1 MGVEEAGWA
10 PVPQVTRRCYNPQR
24 RPLKAA
30 NVRRCQLQVVPP
42 SVPLLSASFSSSSS
56 SRGVIFYFFAGEIY
70 SVNRESGVFDPNPGP
85 FILSPMWV
93 SGSQP
98 SSHWQI
104 IQKQN
109 EKKTQKTRWLDEL
122 LLSRLEQKTNQCVSC
137 PCSKVDTDV
146 TKQKDNKNPSEP
158 CQYILI
164 FCIAEKQRLD
174 TPSHCLE
181 NNFTPRSNLTYRRRT
196 PHRLRRG
203 N

>member
-1 MGVEEAGWA
+1 MSARATSERRRGREGEAMGVEEAGWA

-109 EKKTQKTRWLDEL
+109 EKKNKKLGGWMNFCSPDWNRKQTSVSRVLAAKWTQM
-122 LLSRLEQKTNQCVSC
+122 
-137 PCSKVDTDV
+137 
-146 TKQKDNKNPSEP
+146 
-158 CQYILI
+158 
-164 FCIAEKQRLD
+164 
-174 TPSHCLE
+174 
-181 NNFTPRSNLTYRRRT
+181 
-196 PHRLRRG
+196 
-203 N
+203 